1 MRAPNLGTP
10 TPRFSLDWLTCVFDP
25 QTKERA
31 NQKPRVLIWDGYGTQ
46 ETLKILDF
54 CFENNIILCRL
65 PSHTSY
71 KLQPC
76 DVGAFTTLKA
86 AYCDHAER
94 LFRRGAN
101 TIGKEHFTSP
111 HNAARG
117 KAFTKRNITAAW
129 AASGLFPLNPD
140 RLLRTT
146 PKLPAQLTIPEADD
160 ITARSY
166 GSGFDGGEPMMH
178 FWCTP
183 LPVV

>member
-1 MRAPNLGTP
+1 MTATGRTRPSKSWSFVSKTTLSCVAYPLIPP
-10 TPRFSLDWLTCVFDP
+10 TSSNR
-25 QTKERA
+25 
-31 NQKPRVLIWDGYGTQ
+31 
-46 ETLKILDF
+46 
-54 CFENNIILCRL
+54 
-65 PSHTSY
+65 
-71 KLQPC
+71 

-129 AASGLFPLNPD
+129 AASGLFPFNPD

-146 PKLPAQLTIPEADD
+146 PKLPAQLTVPEADE
-160 ITARSY
+160 ITARFY

-183 LPVV
+183 LPEREEDEEDSQETI